1 MAGLYT
7 VTNARVRRICRP
19 APRRGSRQV
28 ARIARKPDFLLNLI
42 RECLDLARIEGGE
55 LTIYPKAS
63 VDLVKDV
70 VEPAL
75 VTCDPDL
82 LKIVAVI
89 FVGNSVKYGR
99 DGGTVRVSVPRSQTA
114 PAGFGP

>member
-1 MAGLYT
+1 
-7 VTNARVRRICRP
+7 
-19 APRRGSRQV
+19 
-28 ARIARKPDFLLNLI
+28 
-42 RECLDLARIEGGE
+42 
-55 LTIYPKAS
+55 
-63 VDLVKDV
+63 VKDV

>member
-1 MAGLYT
+1 M
-7 VTNARVRRICRP
+7 
-19 APRRGSRQV
+19 
-28 ARIARKPDFLLNLI
+28 ARKPDFLLNLI
-42 RECLDLARIEGGE
+42 REYLDLARFEGGE
-55 LTIYPKAS
+55 RTFHPKAS

-89 FVGNSVKYGR
+89 FAGNAVKYGR
-99 DGGTVRVSVPRSQTA
+99 DSGIVRVSVPRSQTA